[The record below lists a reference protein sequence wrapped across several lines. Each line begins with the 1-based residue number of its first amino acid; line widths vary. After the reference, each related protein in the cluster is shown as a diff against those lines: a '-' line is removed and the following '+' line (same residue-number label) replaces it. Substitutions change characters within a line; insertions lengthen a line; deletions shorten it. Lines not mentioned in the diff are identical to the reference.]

1 MAGNILTPLNVWGN
15 FNIPN
20 PPSAQVLSEY
30 TNEDF
35 NVTELHI
42 DGRETFYGRVRIHAI
57 EVSRV
62 GILNAPSLLII
73 SSLDEGPDFNH
84 AFYFAEE
91 GYRVLIIDLRG
102 KTEEKFYTEYPDN
115 ISYANYSECKNS
127 LLKVEDDVTS
137 TCWYEWANAAR
148 YAAEYLKSSSGDKKL
163 GALGIGKGAG
173 ILWQTLAFNDNFAC
187 AAFVGDAG
195 WRE

>member
-91 GYRVLIIDLRG
+91 GYRVLMIDLRG
-102 KTEEKFYTEYPDN
+102 KTEEK
-115 ISYANYSECKNS
+115 S
-127 LLKVEDDVTS
+127 
-137 TCWYEWANAAR
+137 NAP
-148 YAAEYLKSSSGDKKL
+148 
-163 GALGIGKGAG
+163 
-173 ILWQTLAFNDNFAC
+173 C
-187 AAFVGDAG
+187 G
-195 WRE
+195 WRWRHAR